1 MRKYN
6 NNIDSIGTEYSPV
19 SDMINYDDYTNQGNP
34 MNAMRGGGD
43 NDNIMTRMWNY
54 VSNIGDQISETING
68 KDEIIDKVLS
78 DKDITAMIMTAIEE
92 GKNETANFLLGYS
105 FVPNMDYL
113 NKKKQN
119 LIHVLINA
127 ADKVPNAKK
136 TLEKLIKLP
145 NVKESLSMPDINNE
159 RPLYSALKHGLKD
172 IASKLGELG
181 ASRLAPHD
189 DEEIQTDYSIRSEES
204 DRDRASDQ
212 SKRININ
219 RVSSQNTNSSNNI
232 FVPQRNNMNKPK
244 SMDGYETISGRDV
257 STISPNILHQ
267 MFNRNKADSSIS
279 VRFPISSEMRE
290 EPIKQ
295 SGQGINT
302 DELINSLINDI
313 MGDNSQSG
321 GGKKKK
327 STKTNNKPNKK
338 KTVTKQN
345 KRHLNTVKDHRKMV
359 GGSEISDSE
368 MNELF
373 SRPNVSSNNKN
384 ELRDIA
390 RAAANQKTKLHEEAL
405 AKISALLKDKDI
417 MTSRAIKAI
426 LYKEISD
433 KHKEMTGLDKAAELL
448 RMATQTKIDEALK
461 RKDEIKA
468 IVDYLKHKE
477 SERKN
482 TENDNKEKLSRTM
495 KRSDIQYESSE
506 SITPSESES
515 LESDSE
521 SGETE
526 ESEESDNST
535 DASISTDNSTNT
547 ESDSNKTSEESD
559 DGEDEEDE
567 EDETDV
573 TSVDTSEI
581 EDSD

>member
-6 NNIDSIGTEYSPV
+6 NNIDSIGTEYSTISEP
-19 SDMINYDDYTNQGNP
+19 IGYDDYINQTH
-34 MNAMRGGGD
+34 MEGGGD

-54 VSNIGDQISETING
+54 VSNIGDQISETISG
-68 KDEIIDKVLS
+68 KEEIIDKVVS
-78 DKDITAMIMTAIEE
+78 DKDITAMIITAIDE

-119 LIHVLINA
+119 LVHVLINA
-127 ADKVPNAKK
+127 ANRVPNAKK
-136 TLEKLIKLP
+136 TLEKLINLP
-145 NVKESLSMPDINNE
+145 NVKQSLSVPDINNE
-159 RPLYSALKHGLKD
+159 RPLYSALKNGLKD

-189 DEEIQTDYSIRSEES
+189 DEEIHTDYSILSDNPQSIQSEEQPK
-204 DRDRASDQ
+204 Q
-212 SKRININ
+212 STYPGRNNDIN
-219 RVSSQNTNSSNNI
+219 RSSSQNTNSSNNI
-232 FVPQRNNMNKPK
+232 FVPQRNNTIKQK
-244 SMDGYETISGRDV
+244 ITDRFETISGRDV

-267 MFNRNKADSSIS
+267 MFNRNKSDSASSRFGITDSAS
-279 VRFPISSEMRE
+279 VSMPFQKNS

-313 MGDNSQSG
+313 MGDKPQSG
-321 GGKKKK
+321 GG
-327 STKTNNKPNKK
+327 NKK
-338 KTVTKQN
+338 KVFTKQN
-345 KRHLNTVKDHRKMV
+345 KKHINTVKEHRKMV
-359 GGSEISDSE
+359 GGSEISDSG
-368 MNELF
+368 MDDLF
-373 SRPNVSSNNKN
+373 RRGKISSSNNKD
-384 ELRDIA
+384 LRDIA
-390 RAAANQKTKLHEEAL
+390 RAASNQKTKLHEEAL
-405 AKISALLKDKDI
+405 AKITALLKDKDI

-448 RMATQTKIDEALK
+448 RLTTQAKIDEALK

-468 IVDYLKHKE
+468 IVEYLKHKE
-477 SERKN
+477 SERKK
-482 TENDNKEKLSRTM
+482 TDTNDNEKLDRSM

-506 SITPSESES
+506 SITASESES

-521 SGETE
+521 SEETNESGES
-526 ESEESDNST
+526 ESEESEKSNT
-535 DASISTDNSTNT
+535 DTDT
-547 ESDSNKTSEESD
+547 NKTSELSESETD
-559 DGEDEEDE
+559 EGEDEEDE
-567 EDETDV
+567 DTDV